1 MREKVHNLVISRII
15 IFHFDNLWNEI
26 KCFFFFSKRV
36 LITYPDNKIWK
47 KKMVKNIIDQF
58 DTFEKF
64 ILRATIF
71 VSRRRCYIKNYS
83 EEEK

>member
-1 MREKVHNLVISRII
+1 
-15 IFHFDNLWNEI
+15 
-26 KCFFFFSKRV
+26 
-36 LITYPDNKIWK
+36 
-47 KKMVKNIIDQF
+47 MVKNIIDQF